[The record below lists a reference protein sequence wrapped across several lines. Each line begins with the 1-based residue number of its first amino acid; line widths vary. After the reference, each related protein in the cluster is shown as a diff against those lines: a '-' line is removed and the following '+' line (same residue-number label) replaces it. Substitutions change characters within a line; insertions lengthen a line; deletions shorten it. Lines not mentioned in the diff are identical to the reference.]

1 MSGLKPLDNQIK
13 EQKKDAEETKENKN
27 NEDSVELASKKC
39 DSITD
44 GKSIKGGK
52 NVKESKV
59 WSFH

>member
-1 MSGLKPLDNQIK
+1 MK

-59 WSFH
+59 